1 LVHASNTARLS
12 KRCERGIKGVILGFG
27 AFEKV
32 KPTKPWLNFG
42 KVQVERRPR
51 VKLGFAMRRPTHHV
65 SEINFTRRNAMPR
78 TKVSVPDVAE
88 VAPGLWSN
96 AIRVGDMLFIS
107 GQVARPFEGG
117 TGIVGKDE
125 YEQTRQIFSRIDRI
139 IKAAG
144 GTMDNL
150 VKMTIY
156 VVDIKNN
163 TEVWRARREF
173 FTGDFPASTL
183 VEVRSLAKPEVLVE
197 IETVAHLGK
206 N

>member
-1 LVHASNTARLS
+1 MT
-12 KRCERGIKGVILGFG
+12 
-27 AFEKV
+27 
-32 KPTKPWLNFG
+32 
-42 KVQVERRPR
+42 
-51 VKLGFAMRRPTHHV
+51 
-65 SEINFTRRNAMPR
+65 R

-96 AIRVGDMLFIS
+96 AIRAGDMLFIS
-107 GQVARPFEGG
+107 GQVARPLEGG

-139 IKAAG
+139 IQAAG

-173 FTGDFPASTL
+173 FAGDFPASTL
-183 VEVRSLAKPEVLVE
+183 VEVRSLAKPEMLVE
-197 IETVAHLGK
+197 IETVAYLGK
-206 N
+206 S

>member
-1 LVHASNTARLS
+1 MRANNLD
-12 KRCERGIKGVILGFG
+12 FG
-27 AFEKV
+27 ATSISRASQEK
-32 KPTKPWLNFG
+32 T
-42 KVQVERRPR
+42 
-51 VKLGFAMRRPTHHV
+51 
-65 SEINFTRRNAMPR
+65 MPR
-78 TKVSVPDVAE
+78 TKLSVPDVAE
-88 VAPGLWSN
+88 AGPALWSN
-96 AIRVGDMLFIS
+96 AIRAGDTLYIS

-117 TGIVGKDE
+117 AEMVGKDE
-125 YEQTRQIFSRIDRI
+125 YEQSKQIFSRIDRI
-139 IKAAG
+139 IKATG

-156 VVDIKNN
+156 VVDIKKN

-197 IETVAHLGK
+197 IEAVAYLGR